1 MSFSTRERG
10 EVFILKMDSDIRYEV
25 SLQFFESLT
34 IVASNIDM
42 LNKKIHNMIVSIVRG
57 KMGNL

>member
-1 MSFSTRERG
+1 
-10 EVFILKMDSDIRYEV
+10 MDLDIRSEV

-42 LNKKIHNMIVSIVRG
+42 LNKKIHNVIVNIVRG
-57 KMGNL
+57 KMRNIQGLNI